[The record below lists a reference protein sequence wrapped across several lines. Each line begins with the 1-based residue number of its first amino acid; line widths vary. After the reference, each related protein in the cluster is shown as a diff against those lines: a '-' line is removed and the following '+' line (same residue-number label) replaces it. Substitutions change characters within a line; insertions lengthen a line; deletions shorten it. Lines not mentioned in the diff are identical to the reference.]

1 MKKILAI
8 LLALVLLLGLVACAG
23 TTTAPEVGTEVGTET
38 AAAESGSQFELLC
51 ADDSYHGEL
60 PLVQPGEDNV
70 ITIGIVVSPNIT
82 DYEDNALTKWVEE
95 QTGIDLQFVQFAGTS
110 SDAATQ
116 ISLMMASGE
125 KLPDI
130 LIQFG
135 GIKKTQGE
143 IYGKD
148 GYFADILP
156 ILQQYGYY
164 TKEAYNRMFG
174 DKAEMLYN
182 AMISRGTSGTGGALY
197 AWPQLVEH
205 PIDTPRTYTWINQR
219 WLDAVGMEV
228 PTTIDELHDVLVAFR
243 DQDPN
248 GNGIKDEIPM
258 IGCTNSASSNDIM
271 QYIINGFI
279 YNNDSYYFKIDD
291 NVLSTPYLTD
301 EYRQALIYAKQLTD
315 EGLFSPMSW
324 TIDGKESKA
333 MLNPAD
339 GVYTAGVITDRSTS
353 DFEVDNN
360 ALWDYTALPPLKDAT
375 GSGAGG
381 YGCMLSYN
389 MNYQTYVTEDCENK
403 ELAVK
408 FLDFMSSEEAALRM
422 YFGEYG
428 VDWDYS
434 DGTKNGDNGEPARI
448 NQINPNVGDI
458 PGNSYWSNTCAT
470 FSTWYY
476 NHEVDFN
483 DLSNYNN
490 QQAKQLLDMYNNYM
504 AAGQPK
510 QVFIYTEY
518 NEEETDWRD
527 QNYMDIADYMKQSRS
542 EFVTGLRDPADDAQW
557 QEYVDNMK
565 ALGYDKW
572 VEIAQTSWDRTQ
584 PPF

>member
-1 MKKILAI
+1 MKKVLAI
-8 LLALVLLLGLVACAG
+8 LLALVLLLGLVACSGAG
-23 TTTAPEVGTEVGTET
+23 STDG
-38 AAAESGSQFELLC
+38 AAEGTDAETVFDPDQSAFAQLC
-51 ADDSYHGEL
+51 ADGSYHGEL

-70 ITIGIVVSPNIT
+70 LTIGIVVSANVL
-82 DYEDNALTKWVEE
+82 DYDDNALTKWVEE
-95 QTGIDLQFVQFAGTS
+95 QTGIDIQFVQFAGNT

-130 LIQFG
+130 LLQFS

-143 IYGKD
+143 IYGMD
-148 GYFADILP
+148 GYFANILP
-156 ILQQYGYY
+156 LIQKYGYY
-164 TKEAYNRMFG
+164 TKDAYNRMFG

-182 AMISRGTSGTGGALY
+182 AMVSRGTSGTGGALY
-197 AWPQLVEH
+197 AWLQLAEH
-205 PIDTPRTYTWINQR
+205 PIDTPRTYAWINQR
-219 WLDAVGMEV
+219 WLDAVGMDV
-228 PTTIDELHDVLVAFR
+228 PTTVEELHDVLVAFR

-248 GNGIKDEIPM
+248 GNGKKDELPM
-258 IGCTNSASSNDIM
+258 MGVTNSASSNDIM
-271 QYIINGFI
+271 QYLINGFI

-291 NVLSTPYLTD
+291 SVLSTPYLTD

-324 TIDGKESKA
+324 TVDHKESKA
-333 MLNPAD
+333 LLNPDD
-339 GVYTAGVITDRSTS
+339 GVYTVGVITDRSTS
-353 DFEVDNN
+353 DFAVDSN
-360 ALWDYTALPPLKDAT
+360 AIWDYVPLPPLKDAT

-381 YGCMLSYN
+381 YGCMLSYG

-408 FLDFMSSEEAALRM
+408 FLDFMNSDEASLRM
-422 YFGEYG
+422 KYGEKG

-434 DGTKNGDNGEPARI
+434 DGTKTGDNGEPARI
-448 NQINPNVGDI
+448 KRINLSLMDT
-458 PGNSYWSNTCAT
+458 PGKQYWGRTCMT
-470 FSTWYY
+470 YSDWYNCY
-476 NHEVDFN
+476 EVDFN
-483 DLSNYNN
+483 DLTDFNN
-490 QQAKQLLDMYNNYM
+490 QRAKQLLDTYNNYV

-518 NEEETDWRD
+518 NEEETEWRD
-527 QNYMDIADYMKQSRS
+527 QNYMDITDYMKQARS

-565 ALGYDKW
+565 VLGYDKW